1 MPQTQNSF
9 FSVLFGCFLSEV
21 SGTNDNIKKYR
32 EYNDDTDDK
41 SLDADLCTDHV
52 QTIFQCLPN
61 GCTCEG
67 SKKDSSSSKW
77 GNATDYAGCYA
88 VHLVHVSCFHVA
100 HSCLCAEDIT
110 NDTRADSTYQICLN
124 CCIYNI
130 HTGQFRSIHVGA
142 DRVNMSSCAR
152 RKKKIRKITR
162 AIQKVL

>member
-1 MPQTQNSF
+1 MLQNAADTKQF

-52 QTIFQCLPN
+52 QTILQCLPYSRT
-61 GCTCEG
+61 GKG
-67 SKKDSSSSKW
+67 SEQKSCSAERGDAAD
-77 GNATDYAGCYA
+77 NAGRNA

-142 DRVNMSSCAR
+142 DRVNMSSCAG
-152 RKKKIRKITR
+152 
-162 AIQKVL
+162 L